1 PVKRE
6 ILDIDIRRFP
16 LQLPSSDGSSRRSL
30 AIHQSHYFIICVI
43 VLSVLA
49 VMFETVDGLY
59 VRYRFEFLIV
69 EIISVSLFTIEYLC
83 RLWSAVEHPQYQRKV
98 VGRLRFAKR
107 PYMLVDLLAILP
119 FFVGLFVDLR
129 FLRTLRLIRFLRL
142 LKLTRYST
150 SLQLFVTAIRLKVE
164 ELSITSIIGVILL
177 LVASSVMYFAER
189 GAQPE
194 EFSSIPATLWWGA
207 ITLTTVGYGDVTPE
221 TTLGKAIG
229 ICIAII
235 GIGIVALPASILAS
249 GFIEAARDRAV
260 KCPHCNEKILE
271 ENLKEMIDQ

>member
-1 PVKRE
+1 
-6 ILDIDIRRFP
+6 
-16 LQLPSSDGSSRRSL
+16 
-30 AIHQSHYFIICVI
+30 
-43 VLSVLA
+43 
-49 VMFETVDGLY
+49 
-59 VRYRFEFLIV
+59 
-69 EIISVSLFTIEYLC
+69 
-83 RLWSAVEHPQYQRKV
+83 
-98 VGRLRFAKR
+98 
-107 PYMLVDLLAILP
+107 
-119 FFVGLFVDLR
+119 
-129 FLRTLRLIRFLRL
+129 
-142 LKLTRYST
+142 
-150 SLQLFVTAIRLKVE
+150 
-164 ELSITSIIGVILL
+164 
-177 LVASSVMYFAER
+177 MYFAER